1 MQTVKRQEL
10 VKGSDLGSGV
20 VQDHIKS
27 PMPGTV
33 AKVFVKA
40 GQQVKAGD
48 TLVAVESMKMEY
60 NIKATHDA
68 IVSEVLIK
76 EGQFVE
82 MRQKLVQF
90 K

>member
-1 MQTVKRQEL
+1 
-10 VKGSDLGSGV
+10 
-20 VQDHIKS
+20 
-27 PMPGTV
+27 MPGTV
-33 AKVFVKA
+33 AKVFVKV
-40 GQQVKAGD
+40 GQHVKAGD

-68 IVSEVLIK
+68 VVSEVLIN

>member
-1 MQTVKRQEL
+1 M
-10 VKGSDLGSGV
+10 VKGTDSGHGV
-20 VQDHIKS
+20 ASDHIKS

-33 AKVFVKA
+33 AKVFIKA
-40 GQQVKAGD
+40 GQHVKAGD

-68 IVSEVLIK
+68 VVSEVLIK

-82 MRQKLVQF
+82 MRQRLVQF

>member
-1 MQTVKRQEL
+1 
-10 VKGSDLGSGV
+10 
-20 VQDHIKS
+20 
-27 PMPGTV
+27 MPGTV
-33 AKVFVKA
+33 AKVFVKV
-40 GQQVKAGD
+40 GQHVKAGD

-68 IVSEVLIK
+68 VVSEVLVN

>member
-1 MQTVKRQEL
+1 
-10 VKGSDLGSGV
+10 
-20 VQDHIKS
+20 
-27 PMPGTV
+27 MPGTV
-33 AKVFVKA
+33 AKVFVKV
-40 GQQVKAGD
+40 GQNIKAGD

-68 IVSEVLIK
+68 VVSEVLIN

-90 K
+90 KWSN

>member
-1 MQTVKRQEL
+1 
-10 VKGSDLGSGV
+10 
-20 VQDHIKS
+20 
-27 PMPGTV
+27 MPGTV
-33 AKVFVKA
+33 AKVFVKV
-40 GQQVKAGD
+40 GQHVKAGD

-68 IVSEVLIK
+68 VVSEVLIN

-90 K
+90 Q

>member
-1 MQTVKRQEL
+1 
-10 VKGSDLGSGV
+10 
-20 VQDHIKS
+20 
-27 PMPGTV
+27 MPGTV
-33 AKVFVKA
+33 AKVFVKV
-40 GQQVKAGD
+40 GQNIKAGD

-68 IVSEVLIK
+68 VVSEVLIN